1 MKQKENYQR
10 FSFAKAY
17 AFEALHTHNL
27 YGKSPLKRGLKLCS
41 APVTTSVHVQPL
53 QHVFSMLKYWG
64 HGQAFLGRGALHSF
78 SPRVC
83 STNAYAQKMQRF
95 PSAYILLF
103 CAVFQNVI
111 VALGSS
117 LHM

>member
-41 APVTTSVHVQPL
+41 APVTTSVRVQR
-53 QHVFSMLKYWG
+53 VFD
-64 HGQAFLGRGALHSF
+64 
-78 SPRVC
+78 
-83 STNAYAQKMQRF
+83 
-95 PSAYILLF
+95 I
-103 CAVFQNVI
+103 
-111 VALGSS
+111 
-117 LHM
+117 

>member
-41 APVTTSVHVQPL
+41 APVTTSVRVQR
-53 QHVFSMLKYWG
+53 VFSMLKYWG
-64 HGQAFLGRGALHSF
+64 HGALHSF

-83 STNAYAQKMQRF
+83 STNAYARKMQRF

-103 CAVFQNVI
+103 C
-111 VALGSS
+111 G
-117 LHM
+117 